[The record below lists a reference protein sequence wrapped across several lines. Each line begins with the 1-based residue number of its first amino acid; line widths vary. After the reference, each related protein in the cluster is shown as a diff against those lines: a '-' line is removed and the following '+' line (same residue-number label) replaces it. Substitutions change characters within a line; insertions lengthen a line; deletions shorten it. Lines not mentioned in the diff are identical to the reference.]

1 MKRFANNTDAP
12 STPRTDRHPVQRL
25 PHTPINERRAFIVH
39 IIGQR
44 TRRND
49 VARVFITAR
58 CALSARYHFRG
69 TSCCNEP
76 RFMLKCTRCAHT
88 CHAVPR
94 LPRLNLQMVQSCIT
108 HRYSAKIFQHATL
121 SVITGGGSFVL
132 RLHGRVSC
140 QFSSRVRSLG
150 DDLSTPVGEEFG
162 KHDHRS
168 RHGNYVY
175 VYTAHCALD
184 SETRAENEIRGG
196 KASAD

>member
-94 LPRLNLQMVQSCIT
+94 LPRLLTDGSVLYNASVLGKDF
-108 HRYSAKIFQHATL
+108 SARDT
-121 SVITGGGSFVL
+121 
-132 RLHGRVSC
+132 
-140 QFSSRVRSLG
+140 VR
-150 DDLSTPVGEEFG
+150 
-162 KHDHRS
+162 DHWRWII
-168 RHGNYVY
+168 
-175 VYTAHCALD
+175 C
-184 SETRAENEIRGG
+184 
-196 KASAD
+196 ASAARPGFVPILEQSTIAGGRFKHARW